1 MKRTRYIVW
10 CALAILIGFA
20 LFMGLRPQPVLIES
34 AYARRAPM
42 ELTIDNEGH
51 TRVKDRYL
59 VSAPVNGF
67 LRRITLNVG
76 DSVTPQQVLAELE
89 PLRSTVLDSRSRA
102 EAEARVAAA
111 RAGLM
116 AAQERLEAS
125 KADAEY
131 ARTEFARRK
140 KLEQTGAV
148 SAEQLSLS
156 RTEMRRADAQ
166 LRSATFAV
174 DVAKHELD
182 GASTLLKYSASEIDS
197 APKELV
203 PIISPITGAVLSLH
217 KQSEGVVSAGTAL
230 LELGDPRALEVAVD
244 MLSFDAIRVRAG
256 TRVLIDRWGGE
267 PIDAVVRL
275 IEPVGF
281 TKVSALGVEEQR
293 VWVILDITSPY
304 EYWQRLGDG
313 YRVEA
318 RFILWQADDV
328 LQVPNAAVFR
338 SGGNWGLYVLDGRVA
353 RFKQVSVGERSGLH
367 AQILTGIEPGT
378 QVILHPDSSIEDGT
392 RVRVRQ

>member
-42 ELTIDNEGH
+42 EVTIDNEGH

-125 KADAEY
+125 KADADY

-353 RFKQVSVGERSGLH
+353 RFKQVSVGERSGLY

>member
-42 ELTIDNEGH
+42 EVTIDNEGH

-203 PIISPITGAVLSLH
+203 PIVSPITGAVLSLH

-353 RFKQVSVGERSGLH
+353 RFKQVSVGERSGLY
-367 AQILTGIEPGT
+367 AQILTGIEPET

>member
-42 ELTIDNEGH
+42 EVTIDNEGH